1 MTQLDERERTIV
13 NAWEGS
19 FKIFNSLFLDGTIR
33 HRDSLAIGSLVTKRR
48 ERKERRKG
56 RRRGREEKK
65 ERREGGWEGGRD
77 LAGQKDRNCPDS

>member
-1 MTQLDERERTIV
+1 MPGREISRFLIL
-13 NAWEGS
+13 S
-19 FKIFNSLFLDGTIR
+19 FWMEQFDT
-33 HRDSLAIGSLVTKRR
+33 DSLAIGSLVTKRR